1 MNVGSMSVRD
11 YTYEVGGLHTSSM
24 KMTNNRFSLKFY
36 CPLEYPRVTA
46 PTNAMLWNHVLHL
59 FQGACF

>member
-46 PTNAMLWNHVLHL
+46 PTNATL
-59 FQGACF
+59 